1 MREVEQGQQFIERFS
16 QCFTDRTFLRTTR
29 SKEKADPRLSLMI
42 RFLEATSCRVSE
54 MLGAEVGK
62 ARRGARI
69 TCLEIAG
76 KKGKARDLRLPTPLY
91 DAIRELSARTIG
103 KEVTVHLI
111 RHHRGTL
118 LSEKFGISK
127 AASGLGHS
135 SIATTK
141 MFYDH
146 SKLSDVEYLQSI
158 GSVSAIPS
166 APRRI

>member
-1 MREVEQGQQFIERFS
+1 
-16 QCFTDRTFLRTTR
+16 
-29 SKEKADPRLSLMI
+29 MI

-69 TCLEIAG
+69 TYLEIGG
-76 KKGKARDLRLPTPLY
+76 KKGKTRDLRLPTALY
-91 DAIRELSARTIG
+91 DAIRKEFKGATLLFEHSGHGYNRVAVTNRIRELSARTIG
-103 KEVTVHLI
+103 KEVTAHLI
-111 RHHRGTL
+111 RHHRGTV

-127 AASGLGHS
+127 AASELGHS

-146 SKLSDVEYLQSI
+146 SKLSDAEYLQSF
-158 GSVSAIPS
+158 GKC
-166 APRRI
+166 